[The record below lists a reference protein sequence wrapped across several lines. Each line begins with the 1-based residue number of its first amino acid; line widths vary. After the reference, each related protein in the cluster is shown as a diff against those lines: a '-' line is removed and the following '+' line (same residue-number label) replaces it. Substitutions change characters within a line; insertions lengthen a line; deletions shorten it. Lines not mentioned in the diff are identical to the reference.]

1 MAAANQST
9 RGSERSNAVIE
20 TPEQLR
26 AEIAYRIDER
36 IGIIT
41 LGAIPSKSVVEL
53 ASLEAYTWAA
63 KNYPELYKSYV
74 QNKAKTA
81 QAKA

>member
-1 MAAANQST
+1 M
-9 RGSERSNAVIE
+9 IE

-41 LGAIPSKSVVEL
+41 LGAMPSKSVVEL
-53 ASLEAYTWAA
+53 ATLEAYQWAA
-63 KNYPELYKSYV
+63 KPKPTH
-74 QNKAKTA
+74 Q
-81 QAKA
+81 

>member
-9 RGSERSNAVIE
+9 RGSEGGDAVIE

-41 LGAIPSKSVVEL
+41 LGAMPSKSVVEL
-53 ASLEAYTWAA
+53 ATLEAYQWADN
-63 KNYPELYKSYV
+63 NYPEIYKTYV
-74 QNKAKTA
+74 ENNAKTA

>member
-1 MAAANQST
+1 M
-9 RGSERSNAVIE
+9 IE

-26 AEIAYRIDER
+26 VEIAYRIDER

-41 LGAIPSKSVVEL
+41 LGALPSKSVVQL
-53 ASLEAYTWAA
+53 ASLEAYTWAD
-63 KNYPELYKSYV
+63 KNYPELYKTYV
-74 QNKAKTA
+74 ENNAKTA

>member
-1 MAAANQST
+1 M
-9 RGSERSNAVIE
+9 IE
-20 TPEQLR
+20 TVEQLR
-26 AEIAYRIDER
+26 EEIAYRIDER

-41 LGAIPSKSVVEL
+41 LGALPSKSVVEL

-63 KNYPELYKSYV
+63 KNYPELYKTYV
-74 QNKAKTA
+74 ENNAKTS

>member
-1 MAAANQST
+1 M
-9 RGSERSNAVIE
+9 IE
-20 TPEQLR
+20 TVEQLR
-26 AEIAYRIDER
+26 VEIAYRIDER

-41 LGAIPSKSVVEL
+41 LGAIPSESVVEL
-53 ASLEAYTWAA
+53 ASLEAYTWAD

-74 QNKAKTA
+74 ENNAKTA

>member
-1 MAAANQST
+1 M
-9 RGSERSNAVIE
+9 IE
-20 TPEQLR
+20 TVEQLR
-26 AEIAYRIDER
+26 AEIALRINER

-41 LGAIPSKSVVEL
+41 LGALPSKSVVEL
-53 ASLEAYTWAA
+53 ASLEASTWAA

-74 QNKAKTA
+74 ENNAKTA

>member
-1 MAAANQST
+1 M
-9 RGSERSNAVIE
+9 IE

-41 LGAIPSKSVVEL
+41 LGALPSKSVVEL
-53 ASLEAYTWAA
+53 ATLEAYTWAA
-63 KNYPELYKSYV
+63 NNYPEIYK
-74 QNKAKTA
+74 T
-81 QAKA
+81 

>member
-1 MAAANQST
+1 M
-9 RGSERSNAVIE
+9 EID

-26 AEIAYRIDER
+26 REIAYRIDER

-41 LGAIPSKSVVEL
+41 LGALPSKSVVEL
-53 ASLEAYTWAA
+53 ATLESYTWAA
-63 KNYPELYKSYV
+63 KNYPKLYKTYV
-74 QNKAKTA
+74 ENNTSPA

>member
-1 MAAANQST
+1 MV
-9 RGSERSNAVIE
+9 RGVSKSGGAMEIE

-53 ASLEAYTWAA
+53 ATLESYTWAA
-63 KNYPELYKSYV
+63 KNYPELYKTYV
-74 QNKAKTA
+74 ENNAKTA